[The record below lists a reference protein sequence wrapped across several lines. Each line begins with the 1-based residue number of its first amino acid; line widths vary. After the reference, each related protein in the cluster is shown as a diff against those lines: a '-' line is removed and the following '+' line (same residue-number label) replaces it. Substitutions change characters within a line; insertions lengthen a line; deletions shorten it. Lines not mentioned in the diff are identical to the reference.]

1 MGHWCE
7 KLLFMVQKKGVINF
21 KSERRK
27 KIISK
32 LKPKIKKKH
41 AEICNGK
48 IQQNQNSTGFM
59 SR

>member
-1 MGHWCE
+1 M
-7 KLLFMVQKKGVINF
+7 QKKGVINF

-32 LKPKIKKKH
+32 LKPKIKKKKH